1 VAVSTTLHRGA
12 NSQLILGVVWGHNA
26 RNNQSKL
33 EQNMDGTEARRRSA
47 QRSVQ
52 SQEYSPTNKSP
63 KPRVQ
68 SQESARNAAYP
79 NDTSTVSSRP
89 RNCVTPGSA
98 CHAPGASTRAS
109 VTLASGGSR
118 YTWSGYGVG
127 VGVGVCGWGL
137 RLGLAAGDA
146 IGVWPSVL
154 GLYIHVGRHE
164 RVEARGVGGAGAEA
178 NDVGGTRHGA
188 EAEALVGLYLVR
200 DDPRGAHRD
209 AEAAAVGEVVG
220 VGYHGQREAVRHL

>member
-1 VAVSTTLHRGA
+1 MWRSQLRSTAAA
-12 NSQLILGVVWGHNA
+12 NSQLILGVVWGHNE
-26 RNNQSKL
+26 QSKL

-52 SQEYSPTNKSP
+52 SQEYSPTHKSP

-118 YTWSGYGVG
+118 YTWSGYG
-127 VGVGVCGWGL
+127 GWGRGRGL
-137 RLGLAAGDA
+137 RLGFAA
-146 IGVWPSVL
+146 
-154 GLYIHVGRHE
+154 
-164 RVEARGVGGAGAEA
+164 GVGGWGCDWGLAERA
-178 NDVGGTRHGA
+178 RAVHPRRSPRASGSPRRRRRGSGSKRRRWHQARCRG
-188 EAEALVGLYLVR
+188 
-200 DDPRGAHRD
+200 RGARR
-209 AEAAAVGEVVG
+209 AVP
-220 VGYHGQREAVRHL
+220 RT